1 MKIAERILDKHLS
14 HFSLISQLGDND
26 LRKRHVI
33 KAMEEYKEQA
43 IGEELYAFIKWYLNS
58 DISSLWKAVDEYIK
72 QKGL

>member
-1 MKIAERILDKHLS
+1 MKIVERILDKHLS

-26 LRKRHVI
+26 LRKQHVI